1 MAAALGQAAPP
12 ATVEAW
18 LDTRA
23 SWLRAAA
30 HGLVTTGRSPDE
42 AALDALADHCHSEA
56 AGTLPGQHPPLAPG
70 AIQAVPVGPQLRIQR
85 LWDIR
90 GVNAFGPRAELDLS
104 GDLTVVYGPNGAGKS
119 GYARLLK
126 QMCGAKAVEPILGN
140 VFSDVNEPVSATV
153 RLMTTQEKDGV
164 PDVKVADHA
173 WQGSQGSLGALSSVP
188 VFDSATAIHLGQMA
202 STATHLPRSM
212 RFINTLIKVSG
223 VVADRLRQRRDALVS
238 TLPAMP
244 PAFAETAAARFHQ
257 NLAATTTL
265 RAINEGCQF
274 IPEQAA
280 ERIGL
285 EAALAQADPAT
296 AHGQVVG
303 SLQHLTE
310 LKQQMEAWALT
321 FNDEA
326 AQALATARANAAD
339 ARKAAVDYAQD
350 FFAGIP
356 LPGVGG
362 GTWLR
367 LWTAATAYAQTAYPN
382 HVHPNTDE
390 GARCVLCQ
398 QPLAEEGR
406 QRMADFAA
414 YVANKLQADATTAEK
429 DRDALIAGIPG
440 AAAPDYWPGIGVTTG
455 MTPDAAELLGQQ
467 VEQRLGNLR
476 AGDAIVT
483 VVDWEPFR
491 TAVAQTLA
499 SLSAD
504 RDALAQ
510 LLDPE
515 GRKRKE
521 ARLLELQGQEW
532 LSTIREAVLAEV
544 ERKRQLGIYDDAERL
559 TQTNALT
566 TFSNAVAKAEL
577 AGGFVERFNHELA
590 RLGGTH
596 IPVRLS
602 HKLEGKG
609 VVTFT
614 IGLAETNAKVKS
626 REVLS
631 EGEQR
636 VVALAAFLA
645 DVTGTHRSL
654 PVIFDD
660 PISSLDQRFE
670 EAVALRLVE
679 LAESRQVIVFTHR
692 LSMGVLIEHS
702 AAQAEAKGGRVV
714 VDVVAIDRRGHEAG
728 VPATIKVFAQSPKKG
743 FNELDGK
750 VRAAAKL
757 DHDEQQNSLKAACS
771 NFRILMERVVED
783 HLCAKVVVRYRR
795 EIKTGGMLTRLTAV
809 TKPDCEL
816 IEAMMTKYSAFEH
829 SQSYETPLPDIDPA
843 DLLADIATM
852 VAWVKDFN
860 DRANAA

>member
-1 MAAALGQAAPP
+1 MAAQGQAAPP

-18 LDTRA
+18 LDNRP

-30 HGLVTTGRSPDE
+30 HGLVTTGRPPDD
-42 AALDALADHCHSEA
+42 AALDALADHCHAEA
-56 AGTLPGQHPPLAPG
+56 AGTLAGSHPSLAAG
-70 AIQAVPVGPQLRIQR
+70 VIQAVPLGPELRIQR
-85 LWDIR
+85 LWHIR
-90 GVNAFGPRAELDLS
+90 GVNAFGQRAELDLG

-126 QMCGAKAVEPILGN
+126 QMCGAKAAEPIHGN
-140 VFSDVNEPVSATV
+140 VFGPAGMAEPVSAMV
-153 RLMTTQEKDGV
+153 RLRESGDHAGTPYV
-164 PDVKVADHA
+164 NVADHA
-173 WQGSQGSLGALSSVP
+173 WQGAQGTFGPLASVP
-188 VFDSATAIHLGQMA
+188 VFDSATAAHLGQGA

-212 RFINTLIKVSG
+212 RFVNTLIKVSG
-223 VVADRLRQRRDALVS
+223 YVAERLRQRGERLVS
-238 TLPAMP
+238 MLPPVP
-244 PAFAETAAARFHQ
+244 PLLAGTRAAGFHQ
-257 NLAATTTL
+257 SLSAATTL
-265 RAINEGCQF
+265 RAVNEGCQF
-274 IPEQAA
+274 TPEEAA

-285 EAALAQADPAT
+285 EAALLQADPAT

-303 SLQHLTE
+303 AINHLAN
-310 LKQQMEAWALT
+310 LSGQMGAWALT
-321 FNDEA
+321 FDDAA
-326 AQALATARANAAD
+326 AQGLAAARAHAAG
-339 ARKAAVDYAQD
+339 ARQAAVDYGRD

-367 LWTAATAYAQTAYPN
+367 LWAAAAAYAQTAYPD

-390 GARCVLCQ
+390 GSRCVLCQ
-398 QPLAEEGR
+398 QPLADDGKR
-406 QRMADFAA
+406 RMADFAD
-414 YVANKLQADATTAEK
+414 YVANRLQADATTAERE
-429 DRDALIAGIPG
+429 RDALIAAIPG
-440 AAAPDYWPGIGVTTG
+440 PLAPDYWPGIGVTTG
-455 MTPDAAELLGQQ
+455 MTPEAADLLGKQ
-467 VEQRLGNLR
+467 VEQRLANLR
-476 AGDAIVT
+476 AGDAVVT
-483 VVDWEPFR
+483 AVDWAPFQA
-491 TAVAQTLA
+491 AVAQTQAALIA
-499 SLSAD
+499 R

-515 GRKRKE
+515 GRKCQE
-521 ARLLELQGQEW
+521 ARLLDLQGQEW
-532 LSTIREAVLAEV
+532 LSTIQDAVLAEV
-544 ERKRQLGIYDDAERL
+544 ERKRQLGIFEDAERL
-559 TQTNALT
+559 AQTNALT
-566 TFSNAVAKAEL
+566 TFSNAIAKAEL
-577 AGGFVERFNHELA
+577 AGGFVDRFNHELA

-602 HKLEGKG
+602 HKQEGKG

-702 AAQAEAKGGRVV
+702 ATQAEAKGGRVV

-743 FNELDGK
+743 FNELDSK
-750 VRAAAKL
+750 VRSAAKL

-771 NFRILMERVVED
+771 NFRILMERAVED

-795 EIKTGGMLTRLTAV
+795 EIKTGGMLTRLSAV
-809 TKPDCEL
+809 TRADCEL
-816 IEAMMTKYSAFEH
+816 IEGMMTKYSAFEH
-829 SQSYETPLPDIDPA
+829 SQSYETPSSDIDPN

-852 VAWVKDFN
+852 VAWIKEFDGRTVS
-860 DRANAA
+860 

>member
-1 MAAALGQAAPP
+1 
-12 ATVEAW
+12 
-18 LDTRA
+18 
-23 SWLRAAA
+23 
-30 HGLVTTGRSPDE
+30 
-42 AALDALADHCHSEA
+42 
-56 AGTLPGQHPPLAPG
+56 
-70 AIQAVPVGPQLRIQR
+70 
-85 LWDIR
+85 
-90 GVNAFGPRAELDLS
+90 
-104 GDLTVVYGPNGAGKS
+104 VVYGPNGAGKS

-126 QMCGAKAVEPILGN
+126 QMCGAKAAELIHGN
-140 VFSDVNEPVSATV
+140 VFSGVNEPVSAMV
-153 RLMTTQEKDGV
+153 RLKATLEKDGV
-164 PDVKVADHA
+164 PEAKVADYA
-173 WQGSQGSLGALSSVP
+173 WQGSQGTLGPLTSVP
-188 VFDSATAIHLGQMA
+188 VFDSATAIHLGQTA

-244 PAFAETAAARFHQ
+244 PAFADTAAASFHL
-257 NLAATTTL
+257 NLSAATTV

-274 IPEQAA
+274 TLEQTA

-285 EAALAQADPAT
+285 EAALAQGDPAT
-296 AHGQVVG
+296 AHGLVVG
-303 SLQHLTE
+303 ALQHLLE

-326 AQALATARANAAD
+326 AHGLAAARAKAAD
-339 ARKAAVDYAQD
+339 ARQAAVDYARD
-350 FFAGIP
+350 FFTGIP

-362 GTWLR
+362 GTWMR

-382 HVHPNTDE
+382 HLHPNTDE

-398 QPLAEEGR
+398 QPLAGEGR
-406 QRMADFAA
+406 QRMADFAT

-429 DRDALIAGIPG
+429 DRDALVTGIPG

-483 VVDWEPFR
+483 AVDWEPFR
-491 TAVAQTLA
+491 TAVAQTVA
-499 SLSAD
+499 SLTAE

-521 ARLLELQGQEW
+521 TRLLELQGQEW
-532 LSTIREAVLAEV
+532 LSTIRDAVLVEV
-544 ERKRQLGIYDDAERL
+544 ERKRQLGIFDDAERL

-577 AGGFVERFNHELA
+577 AGGFVDRFNHELA

-596 IPVRLS
+596 IPVCLS

-614 IGLAETNAKVKS
+614 IGLADANAKVKS

-645 DVTGTHRSL
+645 DVTGTTRSL
-654 PVIFDD
+654 PVVLHD

-670 EAVALRLVE
+670 ESVAARLVE
-679 LAESRQVIVFTHR
+679 LAETRQVIVFTHR

-702 AAQAEAKGGRVV
+702 AAQNEAKGGRSVV
-714 VDVVAIDRRGHEAG
+714 EVAAIDRRGSEAG

-757 DHDEQQNSLKAACS
+757 DHDDQQNSLKAACS

-783 HLCAKVVVRYRR
+783 HVCGKVVVRYRR
-795 EIKTGGMLTRLTAV
+795 DIKTNGMLSRLTAV
-809 TKPDCEL
+809 TKQDCEL

-829 SQSYETPLPDIDPA
+829 SQSYETPLADIDRN
-843 DLLADIATM
+843 DLLADIAKM
-852 VAWVKDFN
+852 VAWIKDFD
-860 DRANAA
+860 DRASAA